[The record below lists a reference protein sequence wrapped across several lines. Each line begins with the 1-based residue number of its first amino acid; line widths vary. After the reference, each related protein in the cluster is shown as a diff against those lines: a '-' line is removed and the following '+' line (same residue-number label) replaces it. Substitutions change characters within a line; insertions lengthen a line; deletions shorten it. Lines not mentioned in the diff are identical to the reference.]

1 MGLSCEMYPET
12 KRNPAQAGNTA
23 HRRPDDAQPEFNTF
37 FAG

>member
-23 HRRPDDAQPEFNTF
+23 RRRPDDAQPEFNTF